1 MSLGVSKIFPSNK
14 SAGCNGKRRLM
25 PKESKQLKRKR
36 MAQVISR
43 LRNEYPTARTS
54 LDYRDAHQ
62 LLVSTILSAQCTDK
76 RVNMVTPGLFKKY
89 KTVAAFAYCNV
100 NELSE
105 DIRST
110 GYHNQKAKSIQGSS
124 LMIQEEYA
132 GEVPGTMEDLL
143 ALPGVGRKTAN
154 CVLGAVFNVPSMVID
169 THMVR
174 IMNLLAFT
182 QKKDPVKIEFEIM
195 DLVEKKE
202 WVILTHLIIAH
213 GRLVCIARRPQCTD
227 CCLSDICPS
236 SLV

>member
-1 MSLGVSKIFPSNK
+1 ML
-14 SAGCNGKRRLM
+14 
-25 PKESKQLKRKR
+25 KESQQSKRER
-36 MAQVISR
+36 MVQVIDR
-43 LRNEYPTARTS
+43 LKKEYPSAKCS

-89 KTVAAFAYCNV
+89 KTVVAFAYCDV

-110 GYHNQKAKSIQGSS
+110 GYHNQKAKSIQGTS
-124 LMIQEEYA
+124 LMIQEEYE
-132 GEVPGTMEDLL
+132 GEVPSTMEDLL
-143 ALPGVGRKTAN
+143 QLPGVGRKTAN
-154 CVLGAVFNVPSMVID
+154 CVLGTVFNVPSMVID

-174 IMNLLAFT
+174 IMNLLGFT
-182 QKKDPVKIEFEIM
+182 QKKNPVNIEFEIV
-195 DLVEKKE
+195 DIAEEKN
-202 WVILTHLIIAH
+202 WVILTHLIIEH
-213 GRLVCIARRPQCTD
+213 GRNVCIARRPQCSD

>member
-1 MSLGVSKIFPSNK
+1 
-14 SAGCNGKRRLM
+14 
-25 PKESKQLKRKR
+25 
-36 MAQVISR
+36 MAQVIAR
-43 LRNEYPTARTS
+43 LKKEYPTARTS
-54 LDYRDAHQ
+54 LDYKNAHQ

-76 RVNMVTPGLFKKY
+76 RVNMVTPKLFKKY
-89 KTVAAFAYCNV
+89 KTVTDFAYCDV

-110 GYHNQKAKSIQGSS
+110 GYYNQKAKSIQGAS

-143 ALPGVGRKTAN
+143 MLPGVGRKTAN
-154 CVLGAVFNVPSMVID
+154 CVLGTVFNVPSMVID

-174 IMNLLAFT
+174 IINLLGFT

-213 GRLVCIARRPQCTD
+213 GRQVCIARRPQCTD
-227 CCLSDICPS
+227 CCLNDLCPS
-236 SLV
+236 SLI

>member
-1 MSLGVSKIFPSNK
+1 ML
-14 SAGCNGKRRLM
+14 
-25 PKESKQLKRKR
+25 KESQQSKRER
-36 MAQVISR
+36 MVQVIDR
-43 LRNEYPTARTS
+43 LKKEYPSAKCS

-89 KTVAAFAYCNV
+89 KTVAAFAYCDV

-110 GYHNQKAKSIQGSS
+110 GYHNQKAKSIQGTS
-124 LMIQEEYA
+124 LMIQEEYE
-132 GEVPGTMEDLL
+132 GEVPSTMEDLL
-143 ALPGVGRKTAN
+143 QLPGVGRKTAN
-154 CVLGAVFNVPSMVID
+154 CVLGTVFNVPSMVID

-174 IMNLLAFT
+174 IMNLLGFT
-182 QKKDPVKIEFEIM
+182 QKKNPVNIEFEIV
-195 DLVEKKE
+195 DIAEEKN
-202 WVILTHLIIAH
+202 WVILTHLIIEH
-213 GRLVCIARRPQCTD
+213 GRNVCIARRPQCSD

>member
-1 MSLGVSKIFPSNK
+1 
-14 SAGCNGKRRLM
+14 
-25 PKESKQLKRKR
+25 
-36 MAQVISR
+36 
-43 LRNEYPTARTS
+43 
-54 LDYRDAHQ
+54 
-62 LLVSTILSAQCTDK
+62 
-76 RVNMVTPGLFKKY
+76 
-89 KTVAAFAYCNV
+89 
-100 NELSE
+100 
-105 DIRST
+105 
-110 GYHNQKAKSIQGSS
+110 
-124 LMIQEEYA
+124 MIQEEYA

-213 GRLVCIARRPQCTD
+213 GRHVCIARRPQCTD

>member
-1 MSLGVSKIFPSNK
+1 
-14 SAGCNGKRRLM
+14 M

-36 MAQVISR
+36 MAEVIVR
-43 LRNEYPTARTS
+43 LKKEYPTARTS
-54 LDYRDAHQ
+54 LDYKNAHQ

-76 RVNMVTPGLFKKY
+76 RVNMVTPSLFKKY
-89 KTVAAFAYCNV
+89 KTAAAFAYCNA

-110 GYHNQKAKSIQGSS
+110 GYHNQKAKSIQGAS
-124 LMIQEEYA
+124 LMIQEEFA
-132 GEVPGTMEDLL
+132 GEEPGTMEDLL
-143 ALPGVGRKTAN
+143 AMPGVGRKTAN

-195 DLVEKKE
+195 DLVELKE
-202 WVILTHLIIAH
+202 CVILTHLIIAH
-213 GRLVCIARRPQCTD
+213 GRHVCIARRPQCTD

>member
-1 MSLGVSKIFPSNK
+1 
-14 SAGCNGKRRLM
+14 M
-25 PKESKQLKRKR
+25 PKESKQLQRKR
-36 MAQVISR
+36 MAQVIAH
-43 LRNEYPTARTS
+43 LKKEYPTARTS
-54 LDYRDAHQ
+54 LDYKNAHQ

-76 RVNMVTPGLFKKY
+76 RVNMVTPSLFKKY
-89 KTVAAFAYCNV
+89 KTVAAFAYCNA

-110 GYHNQKAKSIQGSS
+110 GYHNQKAKSIQGAS
-124 LMIQEEYA
+124 LMIQEEFA

-182 QKKDPVKIEFEIM
+182 QKKDPVKIEFAIM

-213 GRLVCIARRPQCTD
+213 GRHVCIARRPQCTD

>member
-1 MSLGVSKIFPSNK
+1 M
-14 SAGCNGKRRLM
+14 
-25 PKESKQLKRKR
+25 KESQQSKRER
-36 MAQVISR
+36 MVQVIDR
-43 LRNEYPTARTS
+43 LKKEYPSAKCS

-89 KTVAAFAYCNV
+89 KTVAAFAYCDV

-110 GYHNQKAKSIQGSS
+110 GYHNQKAKSIQGTS
-124 LMIQEEYA
+124 LMIQEEYE
-132 GEVPGTMEDLL
+132 GEVPSTMEDLL
-143 ALPGVGRKTAN
+143 QLPGVGRKTAN
-154 CVLGAVFNVPSMVID
+154 CVLGTVFNVPSMVID

-174 IMNLLAFT
+174 IMNLLGFT
-182 QKKDPVKIEFEIM
+182 QKKNPVNIEFEIV
-195 DLVEKKE
+195 DIAEEKN
-202 WVILTHLIIAH
+202 WVILTHLIIEH
-213 GRLVCIARRPQCTD
+213 GRNVCIARRPQCSD

>member
-1 MSLGVSKIFPSNK
+1 ML
-14 SAGCNGKRRLM
+14 
-25 PKESKQLKRKR
+25 KESQQSKRER
-36 MAQVISR
+36 MVQVIDR
-43 LRNEYPTARTS
+43 LKKEYPSAKCS

-89 KTVAAFAYCNV
+89 KTVAAFAYCDV

-110 GYHNQKAKSIQGSS
+110 GYHNQKAKSIQGTS
-124 LMIQEEYA
+124 LMIQEEYE
-132 GEVPGTMEDLL
+132 GVVPSTMEDLL
-143 ALPGVGRKTAN
+143 QLPGVGRKTAN
-154 CVLGAVFNVPSMVID
+154 CVLGTVFNVPSMVID

-174 IMNLLAFT
+174 IMNLLGFT
-182 QKKDPVKIEFEIM
+182 QKKNPVNIEFEIV
-195 DLVEKKE
+195 DIAEEKN
-202 WVILTHLIIAH
+202 WVILTHLIIEH
-213 GRLVCIARRPQCTD
+213 GRNVCIARRPQCSD